1 MTTRK
6 TLEQLTNESTAKS
19 LPDLK
24 LGLARMESIRE
35 ALSTMSLGESS
46 RRNTIAA
53 ASSTLDPLTKDSRKE
68 IAKLLP
74 SIEIIKLYKR
84 KALIKI
90 GNLTVVIGKYG
101 VASYYMPTG
110 ISVSILNK
118 SIESFFDSNIILD
131 YIGAVIDSRER
142 GESIYNYSQ
151 CTLPGI
157 KTIAG

>member
-6 TLEQLTNESTAKS
+6 TLEQLFNESTAKS

-24 LGLARMESIRE
+24 LGLARMESIRKK
-35 ALSTMSLGESS
+35 LSTMNLGESS

-53 ASSTLDPLTKDSRKE
+53 ASSTLDPLTQDSRKE

-74 SIEIIKLYKR
+74 TIEIIKLYKR

-110 ISVSILNK
+110 ISVSPLNT
-118 SIESFFDSNIILD
+118 SVHSFLDSSIILD
-131 YIGAVIDSRER
+131 HIGAVVDGREQ
-142 GESIYNYSQ
+142 GESIHNYSQ
-151 CTLPGI
+151 CALPGI
-157 KTIAG
+157 KSIAA